1 MISPETWGVLGDV
14 ARNTSGLLAVCA
26 AYFTIRVAYRTNQAR
41 AREAVRT
48 HFRDRIQWAVEHVDS
63 DKELERTLAQQV
75 ILKYYSDSELE
86 VDDLKIATVV
96 AEEYLSGKEDA
107 TDSSYVEESAYLEN
121 ELEHPDNGT
130 MLDILE
136 EGEGKK

>member
-14 ARNTSGLLAVCA
+14 ARNASGLLAVCA

-130 MLDILE
+130 ILNTLE
-136 EGEGKK
+136 EGEE

>member
-14 ARNTSGLLAVCA
+14 ARNTSGLLAMCA

-121 ELEHPDNGT
+121 ELEHPDNGII
-130 MLDILE
+130 LDTLE
-136 EGEGKK
+136 EGEE

>member
-121 ELEHPDNGT
+121 ELDHPDNGT
-130 MLDILE
+130 ILDTLE
-136 EGEGKK
+136 EGEE

>member
-26 AYFTIRVAYRTNQAR
+26 AYFTSRVAYRTNQAR

-121 ELEHPDNGT
+121 ELEHPDNRT
-130 MLDILE
+130 ILDLLE
-136 EGEGKK
+136 EGEE

>member
-86 VDDLKIATVV
+86 IDDLKIATAV

-130 MLDILE
+130 ILDTLE
-136 EGEGKK
+136 DGEE

>member
-130 MLDILE
+130 ILDILE
-136 EGEGKK
+136 EGEE

>member
-41 AREAVRT
+41 AREAVHT

-121 ELEHPDNGT
+121 ELEHPDNRT
-130 MLDILE
+130 ILDLLE
-136 EGEGKK
+136 EGEE

>member
-75 ILKYYSDSELE
+75 IVKYYSDSELE

-130 MLDILE
+130 ILNTLE
-136 EGEGKK
+136 EGEE

>member
-107 TDSSYVEESAYLEN
+107 TDSSYVEESAYLQN
-121 ELEHPDNGT
+121 ELEHPDNRT
-130 MLDILE
+130 ILDILE
-136 EGEGKK
+136 EGEE

>member
-26 AYFTIRVAYRTNQAR
+26 AYFTVRVAYRTNQAR

-121 ELEHPDNGT
+121 ELDHPDNGT
-130 MLDILE
+130 ILDTLE
-136 EGEGKK
+136 EGEE

>member
-48 HFRDRIQWAVEHVDS
+48 HFCDRIQWAVEHVDS

-121 ELEHPDNGT
+121 ELEHPDNRT
-130 MLDILE
+130 ILDILE
-136 EGEGKK
+136 EGEE

>member
-26 AYFTIRVAYRTNQAR
+26 AYFTIRVAYRSNQAR

-130 MLDILE
+130 ILDTLE
-136 EGEGKK
+136 EGEE

>member
-121 ELEHPDNGT
+121 EREHPDNRT
-130 MLDILE
+130 ILDLLE
-136 EGEGKK
+136 EGEE

>member
-130 MLDILE
+130 ILNTLE
-136 EGEGKK
+136 EGEE

>member
-1 MISPETWGVLGDV
+1 MCRI
-14 ARNTSGLLAVCA
+14 
-26 AYFTIRVAYRTNQAR
+26 FTIRVAYRTNQAR

-130 MLDILE
+130 ILNTLE
-136 EGEGKK
+136 EGEE

>member
-26 AYFTIRVAYRTNQAR
+26 AYFTVRVAYRTNQAR

-130 MLDILE
+130 ILDTLE
-136 EGEGKK
+136 EGEE

>member
-130 MLDILE
+130 ILDILE
-136 EGEGKK
+136 EGEK

>member
-86 VDDLKIATVV
+86 IDDLKIATAV

-107 TDSSYVEESAYLEN
+107 TDSSYVEESVYLEN
-121 ELEHPDNGT
+121 ELEHPDNRT
-130 MLDILE
+130 ILDLLE
-136 EGEGKK
+136 EGEE

>member
-1 MISPETWGVLGDV
+1 MISPETWGVLGEV

-121 ELEHPDNGT
+121 ELEHPDNRT
-130 MLDILE
+130 ILDILE
-136 EGEGKK
+136 EGEE

>member
-1 MISPETWGVLGDV
+1 MWPVIPQDYSRCVPHILRLGLPIEPTRHVLG
-14 ARNTSGLLAVCA
+14 RRCA
-26 AYFTIRVAYRTNQAR
+26 PIFATV
-41 AREAVRT
+41 
-48 HFRDRIQWAVEHVDS
+48 WAVEHVDS

-121 ELEHPDNGT
+121 ELEHPDNRT
-130 MLDILE
+130 ILDILE
-136 EGEGKK
+136 EGEE

>member
-121 ELEHPDNGT
+121 ELDHPDNGT
-130 MLDILE
+130 ILDILE
-136 EGEGKK
+136 EGEE

>member
-1 MISPETWGVLGDV
+1 MISPETWGVLRDV
-14 ARNTSGLLAVCA
+14 ARNTSRLLAVCA

-96 AEEYLSGKEDA
+96 AEEYLIGKEDA

-130 MLDILE
+130 ILDTLE
-136 EGEGKK
+136 EGEE

>member
-1 MISPETWGVLGDV
+1 MISPEMWGVLGDV

-130 MLDILE
+130 ILDTLE
-136 EGEGKK
+136 EGEE

>member
-130 MLDILE
+130 ILDTLE
-136 EGEGKK
+136 EGEE

>member
-41 AREAVRT
+41 AREAGLT
-48 HFRDRIQWAVEHVDS
+48 HFRDRSQWAVEHVDS
-63 DKELERTLAQQV
+63 DKELESTLAQQV

-121 ELEHPDNGT
+121 ELEHPDNRT
-130 MLDILE
+130 ILDLLE
-136 EGEGKK
+136 EGEE

>member
-26 AYFTIRVAYRTNQAR
+26 ACFTIRVAYRTNQAR

-75 ILKYYSDSELE
+75 ISKYYSDSELE
-86 VDDLKIATVV
+86 VEDLKIATVV

-121 ELEHPDNGT
+121 ELEHPDNRT
-130 MLDILE
+130 ILDILE
-136 EGEGKK
+136 EGEE

>member
-1 MISPETWGVLGDV
+1 MISPEMWGVLGDV

-121 ELEHPDNGT
+121 ELEHPDNRT
-130 MLDILE
+130 ILDILE
-136 EGEGKK
+136 EGEE

>member
-121 ELEHPDNGT
+121 ELEHPDNRT
-130 MLDILE
+130 ILDTLE
-136 EGEGKK
+136 EGEE

>member
-121 ELEHPDNGT
+121 ELEHPDNRT
-130 MLDILE
+130 ILDLIE
-136 EGEGKK
+136 EGEE

>member
-121 ELEHPDNGT
+121 ELEHPDNRT

-136 EGEGKK
+136 EGEE

>member
-26 AYFTIRVAYRTNQAR
+26 AYFTIRVASRTNQAR

-121 ELEHPDNGT
+121 ELEHPDNRT
-130 MLDILE
+130 ILDILE
-136 EGEGKK
+136 EGEE

>member
-1 MISPETWGVLGDV
+1 MWPVIPQ
-14 ARNTSGLLAVCA
+14 LLAVCA

-121 ELEHPDNGT
+121 ELEHPDNRT
-130 MLDILE
+130 ILDLLE
-136 EGEGKK
+136 EGEE

>member
-1 MISPETWGVLGDV
+1 MISPETGGVLGDV

-130 MLDILE
+130 ILDILE
-136 EGEGKK
+136 EGEE

>member
-121 ELEHPDNGT
+121 ELEHPDNRT
-130 MLDILE
+130 ILDILE
-136 EGEGKK
+136 EGEEQ

>member
-86 VDDLKIATVV
+86 IDDLKIATVV

-121 ELEHPDNGT
+121 ELEHPDNRT
-130 MLDILE
+130 ILDLLE
-136 EGEGKK
+136 EGEE

>member
-26 AYFTIRVAYRTNQAR
+26 AYFTVRVAYRTNPAR

-121 ELEHPDNGT
+121 ELDHPDNGT
-130 MLDILE
+130 ILDTLE
-136 EGEGKK
+136 EGEE

>member
-121 ELEHPDNGT
+121 KLEHPDNGT
-130 MLDILE
+130 ILDILE
-136 EGEGKK
+136 EGEE

>member
-121 ELEHPDNGT
+121 ELEHPDNRT
-130 MLDILE
+130 LLDILE
-136 EGEGKK
+136 EGEE

>member
-14 ARNTSGLLAVCA
+14 ARNPSGLLAVCA

-121 ELEHPDNGT
+121 ELEHPDNRT
-130 MLDILE
+130 ILDLLE
-136 EGEGKK
+136 EGEE

>member
-41 AREAVRT
+41 ARAAVRT

-86 VDDLKIATVV
+86 IDDLKIATAV
-96 AEEYLSGKEDA
+96 AEEFLRLEQGN
-107 TDSSYVEESAYLEN
+107 EEPSRSETPAHLEN
-121 ELEHPDNGT
+121 RVTHLDNENT
-130 MLDILE
+130 LDVQE
-136 EGEGKK
+136 EGEE